1 MKILIAGD
9 SFAAD
14 WKIKHNGNGWVN
26 MLSNDYDVTNIA
38 QAGVSE
44 YKIYQQLINHDTT
57 RYDKI
62 IISHTSA
69 YRIPVEVHPIHS
81 KDTLH
86 HNCDFIYSDIKEHK
100 NNHEVKCIV
109 DLYEKYFHVEYA
121 IFVHDLI
128 LKEIKGLCPNAI
140 NMTFFN
146 SFNKDSIQLE
156 DVFLENRGNINHLN
170 EVGNKIVYNKIL
182 KLLNE

>member
-1 MKILIAGD
+1 
-9 SFAAD
+9 
-14 WKIKHNGNGWVN
+14 
-26 MLSNDYDVTNIA
+26 
-38 QAGVSE
+38 
-44 YKIYQQLINHDTT
+44 
-57 RYDKI
+57 
-62 IISHTSA
+62 
-69 YRIPVEVHPIHS
+69 
-81 KDTLH
+81 
-86 HNCDFIYSDIKEHK
+86 
-100 NNHEVKCIV
+100 
-109 DLYEKYFHVEYA
+109 LYEKYFHVEYA